1 MPGAHLESL
10 IHGRSPTWW
19 AALGSAMG
27 AIDVALWDIQGQA
40 LGIPLHAL
48 LGGRVRDQVWF
59 YNHARPTS
67 PESVPEAFGPLV
79 EGGWTAAKFM
89 PLPTEPDGEGRSR
102 IDVAD

>member
-1 MPGAHLESL
+1 VV
-10 IHGRSPTWW
+10 GRARIGDGRYRRRP
-19 AALGSAMG
+19 LG
-27 AIDVALWDIQGQA
+27 DIQGQA

-59 YNHARPTS
+59 YNHAQPTS